1 MGTPAAHSLSMFA
14 CVSQYSGHRLLVYCA
29 GSTMMRTGT
38 PALNLLRRA
47 SVRLSTD
54 RRYATTSTFD
64 DSLLISAISGR
75 LNSSPCP
82 QYMPAGFGAS
92 GSSLAVLITIGFAFG
107 YCVAKSAQLPVGSC
121 AHASGQRLRYGG
133 PPKRLRG
140 LAVVSSH
147 LWSNLSLN
155 A

>member
-29 GSTMMRTGT
+29 VSTMMRTGT
-38 PALNLLRRA
+38 PALNLLRIA
-47 SVRLSTD
+47 SVRLSTS
-54 RRYATTSTFD
+54 RRYATMSSFD
-64 DSLLISAISGR
+64 DSPLISVMSGR

-82 QYMPAGFGAS
+82 QYIPAGLGAS

-107 YCVAKSAQLPVGSC
+107 YCVAKSAQPPVGSF
-121 AHASGQRLRYGG
+121 AHASGQLLRYGG

-140 LAVVSSH
+140 SCMV
-147 LWSNLSLN
+147 
-155 A
+155 